1 MKMKNIVTT
10 QYNRFKRMVIAL
22 LLCAACNDFIEI
34 DPPKTEISNENVFNN
49 DASAAS
55 AVRGIYSLMMT
66 NPGFTRAGME
76 EYTGI
81 ASDELISY
89 ATRADV
95 VQFYN
100 NSLAATNND
109 VLGVFWREAY
119 RYINNA
125 NAVLEGLS
133 KSTGISS
140 AMKNQLAGEAKFIRA
155 FCHFYLVNLFDDV
168 PYLTSTDYRM
178 NAKAVRIPTAQIYE
192 NMEMDLLEAVSQLS
206 EDYKFSAGER
216 IQPNKGAA
224 IALLARLYLYLGE
237 WEKAETYATQVI
249 GNPLYS
255 LESDLNRVFL
265 PNSAESIWQLRPV
278 IPGSNTPQGQLF
290 ILIGAPNA
298 TSRRVSLT
306 PHLVN
311 AFEVDDERRAK
322 WVGTFTNASGTW
334 HYPYKYKVGL
344 NPVLSEY
351 ATVLRL
357 AEQYLIRAEARA
369 RLNDVAGAQEDLNA
383 IRNRSDL
390 ENTSAFDQPTLLAAI
405 EQERRVEL
413 FAEWGHRWLDIK
425 RTNRANEIL
434 SLLKTDWQ
442 ATDVLFPIPESERLL
457 NPGLS
462 QNDGY

>member
-1 MKMKNIVTT
+1 
-10 QYNRFKRMVIAL
+10 MVIVSL
-22 LLCAACNDFIEI
+22 SFTACNDFIEI
-34 DPPKTEISNENVFNN
+34 DSPKTEISSENVFTN
-49 DASAAS
+49 DASAVS

-66 NPGFTRAGME
+66 NTGFTKAGME

-89 ATRADV
+89 ATRADL

-100 NSLAATNND
+100 NSLAAANND

-119 RYINNA
+119 RYIANA

-133 KSTGISS
+133 NSTGISF

-155 FCHFYLVNLFDDV
+155 FCHFYLVNLFGDV
-168 PYLTSTDYRM
+168 PYLTSTDYRV
-178 NAKAVRIPTAQIYE
+178 NAIATRMPVTQVYE
-192 NMEMDLLEAVSQLS
+192 KIEMDLLEAVTQLS
-206 EDYKFSAGER
+206 EDYTFSAGER

-224 IALLARLYLYLGE
+224 IALLARVYLYLGD

-249 GNPLYS
+249 DNPLYS
-255 LESDLNRVFL
+255 LESELNRVFL
-265 PNSAESIWQLRPV
+265 PNSIESIWQLRPV
-278 IPGSNTPQGQLF
+278 IPGTNTPQGQLF

-306 PHLVN
+306 PHQVN
-311 AFEVDDERRAK
+311 AFEVNDGRRTK

-334 HYPYKYKVGL
+334 RYPYKYKVGL

-369 RLNDVAGAQEDLNA
+369 RLNDVSGAQEDLNA
-383 IRNRSDL
+383 IRNRAGLGS
-390 ENTSAFDQPTLLAAI
+390 TSAFDQSTLVAAI
-405 EQERRVEL
+405 ERERRVEL

-425 RTNRANEIL
+425 RTNRANEIM
-434 SLLKTDWQ
+434 SPLKTNWQ
-442 ATDVLFPIPESERLL
+442 PTDVLFPIPESERLL

-462 QNDGY
+462 QNEGY